1 MALTQ
6 LTVQDYVLTPLGIR
20 QVGEILKSKK
30 GKIKK
35 KYRWNP
41 DVKST
46 NRCRMSVSKITTKY
60 GYEAHVTHNEEGKTV
75 TFDRV
80 MPTKTNEE
88 RFHIQYVNGCYLVV
102 PAYYLVI
109 PSCKDGECHEGK
121 YYSNF
126 DDAAL
131 FIFRN
136 GTAQDIIRFLSVPEF
151 STFYRNAET
160 AKYHCLAL
168 ALHFGICASVEILN
182 EDNDGVH
189 YQIIVHN
196 KKMYNKIIV
205 NQEPFNEDFA
215 KTGKKW
221 VANHSFEKHGYT
233 LAWVY
238 DLPDYRSV
246 FHHATFGE

>member
-6 LTVQDYVLTPLGIR
+6 LTVLDYVLTPLGIR

-41 DVKST
+41 DVKSA
-46 NRCRMSVSKITTKY
+46 NRRRMSVFKITTKY

-88 RFHIQYVNGCYLVV
+88 RFHIQYENGYCLVV
-102 PAYYLVI
+102 PASEEGKRY
-109 PSCKDGECHEGK
+109 EGK
-121 YYSNF
+121 YYSDS

-136 GTAQDIIRFLSVPEF
+136 GTAQDIIRFLNVPES
-151 STFYRNAET
+151 STWYQPWYKNAET

-168 ALHFGICASVEILN
+168 ALHFGICASVEILDEN
-182 EDNDGVH
+182 NDDVH
-189 YQIIVHN
+189 YRVVVHN
-196 KKMYNKIIV
+196 KKMYNRIIIK
-205 NQEPFNEDFA
+205 QEPFNEDFA
-215 KTGKKW
+215 QTGKKW
-221 VANHSFEKHGYT
+221 VTNHPFEKHGYA

-238 DLPDYRSV
+238 DLPNYRSV
-246 FHHATFGE
+246 FHHATFSE